1 MQAVAFVFVSA
12 LGLYLL
18 ITSNARVGVLARIAA
33 LLTLETCLLI
43 WAVGF
48 IAYPTLEASGP
59 AWLKAAI
66 DDFLVTRAL
75 MEIAGG
81 LWSGVSILFLA
92 VVPPMFAYLEVQRLR
107 QKPD

>member
-1 MQAVAFVFVSA
+1 MQPVAFVFVSA

-18 ITSNARVGVLARIAA
+18 VMSDARLGVLLRIAA
-33 LLTLETCLLI
+33 LVTLEACLIL
-43 WAVGF
+43 WAVGL
-48 IAYPTLEASGP
+48 IAYPALETSGP
-59 AWLKAAI
+59 GWLKAVI

-92 VVPPMFAYLEVQRLR
+92 VVPPMFVYLEIQRLR
-107 QKPD
+107 QGRK